1 MATNQPKKVLYSKA
15 QIAKRLDEMAAQIIS
30 DYQSK
35 RVLCL
40 VVLRGGF
47 FFASDLIRRIAE
59 LEPEVDFVR
68 LTSYV
73 GARSAGETR
82 FRGQL
87 PTCSGYDVLVIED
100 LVDTGTTL
108 SSLDEAIKAHG
119 PRSIRYAVAVDKK
132 PRRKVE
138 FKCDYVAFDLD
149 RDAFL
154 VGYGMD
160 YEGKFR
166 TLPDIREM
174 SAK

>member
-30 DYQSK
+30 DYQGK

-73 GARSAGETR
+73 GARSAGEPR
-82 FRGQL
+82 FRG
-87 PTCSGYDVLVIED
+87 
-100 LVDTGTTL
+100 
-108 SSLDEAIKAHG
+108 
-119 PRSIRYAVAVDKK
+119 
-132 PRRKVE
+132 
-138 FKCDYVAFDLD
+138 
-149 RDAFL
+149 
-154 VGYGMD
+154 
-160 YEGKFR
+160 
-166 TLPDIREM
+166 
-174 SAK
+174 